1 MKMEHEFQRPWQ
13 VRACPADFA
22 ETFIREG
29 WRGVEAKYGFHTRIN
44 KRCIAEAGGED
55 LIRRRREY
63 MAQVRKL
70 RKSIQHR
77 HETTEPPQIV
87 PESVRSAITF
97 MRGRDG
103 GSWLIT
109 ATGVGDFY
117 FGATRLTGEQIME
130 RAKRKGWSSGDDWS
144 AEEDGLLRE
153 IWGTLKAQEV
163 TDMLPGRNMN
173 AVRCRATRLG
183 LRGGKE

>member
-1 MKMEHEFQRPWQ
+1 MKMEREFQRPWQ

-44 KRCIAEAGGED
+44 KRCIDEAGGDD
-55 LIRRRREY
+55 LVKRRREY
-63 MAQVRKL
+63 MVRVRKL

-77 HETTEPPQIV
+77 HETTEPAQEVSAEVRGAIV
-87 PESVRSAITF
+87 FLRS
-97 MRGRDG
+97 REG

-117 FGATRLTGEQIME
+117 FGSTRLTGEQIFE
-130 RAKRKGWSSGDDWS
+130 RAQRKGW
-144 AEEDGLLRE
+144 
-153 IWGTLKAQEV
+153 K
-163 TDMLPGRNMN
+163 P
-173 AVRCRATRLG
+173 
-183 LRGGKE
+183 

>member
-1 MKMEHEFQRPWQ
+1 MLELQEADRNGGISEVKMEHEFQRPWQ

-44 KRCIAEAGGED
+44 KRCIAEAGGEE
-55 LIRRRREY
+55 LIRRRRDY

-77 HETTEPPQIV
+77 HETTEPPQEMT
-87 PESVRSAITF
+87 PEVRSAILF
-97 MRGRDG
+97 LRSREG

-117 FGATRLTGEQIME
+117 FGSSRLTGDQIVE
-130 RAKRKGWSSGDDWS
+130 RAYRRGW
-144 AEEDGLLRE
+144 
-153 IWGTLKAQEV
+153 KA
-163 TDMLPGRNMN
+163 
-173 AVRCRATRLG
+173 
-183 LRGGKE
+183 